1 MTWRGRETA
10 PFFMGQRYQM
20 KNDLQ
25 KLSKKLAK
33 KTPPAPKEK
42 ARPKNSTEWL
52 QEAYSD
58 TSNGAPKVGNVG
70 YV

>member
-1 MTWRGRETA
+1 MD
-10 PFFMGQRYQM
+10 
-20 KNDLQ
+20 KDL
-25 KLSKKLAK
+25 KKLTNKLTK

-52 QEAYSD
+52 KEAYRD

>member
-1 MTWRGRETA
+1 MD
-10 PFFMGQRYQM
+10 
-20 KNDLQ
+20 KDL
-25 KLSKKLAK
+25 KKLANKLTK
-33 KTPPAPKEK
+33 KTSPAPKEK

-52 QEAYSD
+52 KEAYSD

>member
-1 MTWRGRETA
+1 MD
-10 PFFMGQRYQM
+10 
-20 KNDLQ
+20 KDI
-25 KLSKKLAK
+25 KKLTK
-33 KTPPAPKEK
+33 KLTKKSPAAPKEVK
-42 ARPKNSTEWL
+42 RPKNSTEWL